1 MAKKPGSPEPFAA
14 SQRATGT
21 PEAPWQGATGGRP
34 RHRRKPS
41 PAANGGRLR
50 GAGPGSA
57 AARRAPRRSRCSR
70 RCRWSFGVS
79 RRPAG
84 AAPHSLGRLPWPWPL
99 PPPGSCCCCC
109 GPWVRPAPTPPPT
122 PQIWPPL
129 LILSP
134 STGCLGAGD
143 ALGALSTD
151 VPAALDALCAP
162 STTCPSGRRR
172 LPRQVTGG
180 SQPLSTA
187 QYAASKTPDSEFVP
201 REYCGLHVGGGA
213 QAALRTLRDREEAAG
228 RVRGDFPFTSAY

>member
-1 MAKKPGSPEPFAA
+1 MAR
-14 SQRATGT
+14 SQAVLSNLQQARGRRGHHGRGPLGGARDTADARAHHTT
-21 PEAPWQGATGGRP
+21 ESR
-34 RHRRKPS
+34 
-41 PAANGGRLR
+41 R
-50 GAGPGSA
+50 GAPSWGGSREREEHRGA
-57 AARRAPRRSRCSR
+57 VAVPR

-79 RRPAG
+79 HRPAG

-99 PPPGSCCCCC
+99 PPPGSCCCC

-122 PQIWPPL
+122 PSDL
-129 LILSP
+129 ASTSDSLSP

-151 VPAALDALCAP
+151 VPAGLDALCAP
-162 STTCPSGRRR
+162 SATCPSGRRR

-228 RVRGDFPFTSAY
+228 RVRGDLPFTRAY